1 MPSKRSDTGRP
12 TRPRSTS
19 YTAWK
24 IRVAVELE
32 RQGVPAGAM
41 RELERRQLFINGVTP
56 REAAE
61 QAVVSAHN
69 TRPAFER
76 MRRKR

>member
-12 TRPRSTS
+12 ARPRSTS

-24 IRVAVELE
+24 IRVAMELE
-32 RQGVPAGAM
+32 RQGTPAGAM
-41 RELERRQLFINGVTP
+41 RERERRQLFINGVTP

-61 QAVVSAHN
+61 QAAVSAYN
-69 TRPAFER
+69 TRPAADR
-76 MRRKR
+76 LKRR